1 MLSTARA
8 DDAWRRR
15 RRRRRERRGSGGVM
29 DRYFN
34 L

>member
-8 DDAWRRR
+8 DDAWRR

-29 DRYFN
+29 DRYFI